1 MNNVTIYG
9 RLGQD
14 VEVKDLGNDNSV
26 ANFSVAT
33 SRKYFS
39 KKEDKQVEET
49 QWHRCSA
56 FGKTGTT
63 IAQYLKKGDPILL
76 TGRIEYRSYERD
88 VEGTSVTMWA
98 TNILVDRFEF
108 VSGRVSDSQEARNA
122 QAETSPERV
131 NYAPEPSFNS
141 NEEIPF

>member
-39 KKEDKQVEET
+39 KKEDKHVEET

-76 TGRIEYRSYERD
+76 TGRIEYRKYEKD
-88 VEGTSVTMWA
+88 GISMTA

-108 VSGRVSDSQEARNA
+108 VSVRVSDSREARNA

-131 NYAPEPSFNS
+131 NHAPEPSFDSSEN
-141 NEEIPF
+141 IPF